1 MKSKKL
7 VIGLLL
13 LLAVVFTT
21 GTFAYWASGVNGPT
35 TDGTTTG
42 TVNIGQGEAVETS
55 FVLTGSPATGGNLVP
70 ANQLSNSPAGSVDEV
85 NVTYGVQWTEDGTTS
100 QLAGTTSTA
109 PITITW
115 VITADNSGNDVSTL
129 ANTLITVTPNV
140 GNLASLTLD
149 AAPENFSFAVTMTEP
164 ADQDEYNDISGA
176 TITITFTYSLGSI
189 TTTDN
194 N

>member
-21 GTFAYWASGVNGPT
+21 GTFAYWASGVNGPA
-35 TDGTTTG
+35 DDTTTG
-42 TVNIGQGEAVETS
+42 TVTIGAGDAVETS
-55 FVLTGSPATGGNLVP
+55 FVLSDVTAAGGDLVP
-70 ANQLSNSPAGSVDEV
+70 ASQLANSAAGAVDSVT
-85 NVTYGVQWTEDGTTS
+85 VTYGVQWTEDTATS

-115 VITADNSGNDVSTL
+115 VITADNGGTDVSVL
-129 ANTLITVTPNV
+129 ANSLINVTADG
-140 GNLASLTLD
+140 GNASSLTLD
-149 AAPENFSFAVTMTEP
+149 AAAQNFSFDITMDEP
-164 ADQDEYNDISGA
+164 ANQAEYNDISGA
-176 TITITFTYSLGSI
+176 EITITFTYSLGSI

-194 N
+194 